1 MVMLVPQLALNLL
14 KLEDV
19 KMIQKDYGL
28 NGVKFLKILGI
39 VLPVCIFIFY
49 LYLYSTVLNV
59 EDISGYEY
67 SESNPVFMWTGII
80 YSIMFYIFY
89 QVVLRI
95 YINIAIIAKNIDRK
109 NIEESLPKLTN
120 SSESQ
125 ETQN

>member
-1 MVMLVPQLALNLL
+1 MLVPQLALNLL

>member
-1 MVMLVPQLALNLL
+1 
-14 KLEDV
+14 
-19 KMIQKDYGL
+19 MIQKDYGL
-28 NGVKFLKILGI
+28 GGVKFIKILGI

-49 LYLYSTVLNV
+49 LYLYSTVINV